1 MSSPTTRYQ
10 NRNGTLIIPA
20 PLAEAVELE
29 IELEPALK
37 DVPLGCGLLT
47 VAFGA
52 RVVMLSPGQP
62 EAVTM
67 A

>member
-1 MSSPTTRYQ
+1 
-10 NRNGTLIIPA
+10 
-20 PLAEAVELE
+20 VELE
-29 IELEPALK
+29 LELDPALK

-52 RVVMLSPGQP
+52 RVVILSPGQP
-62 EAVTM
+62 EAVTI